1 MSAVTEQSIDPNT
14 AVHEWPDR
22 RVFEWAGYGPLAA
35 NRITVRQTHQWKTK
49 AHVFAFTLRDSQTTG
64 NIIVPKDE
72 ALRLAIALLRSAHI
86 PADVVVEA
94 MNAPEIEAKPAPVEP
109 TSPAINL

>member
-1 MSAVTEQSIDPNT
+1 
-14 AVHEWPDR
+14 
-22 RVFEWAGYGPLAA
+22 
-35 NRITVRQTHQWKTK
+35 
-49 AHVFAFTLRDSQTTG
+49 
-64 NIIVPKDE
+64 
-72 ALRLAIALLRSAHI
+72 LLRSAHI